1 MRTRIKQLV
10 RSALSPLLRWMSAQ
24 LAVLDARLV
33 DLQSGQDD
41 LARLNR
47 AVIEAHSS
55 EIDVVGREL
64 AQQRLLLESLE
75 LRQAELIAEV
85 RASTADGVGDA
96 RLVD

>member
-1 MRTRIKQLV
+1 MRTRLKQLV
-10 RSALSPLLRWMSAQ
+10 RAALSPFLRWLQAQ

-33 DLQSGQDD
+33 DLQAGQDD

-55 EIDVVGREL
+55 EIDVIGREL

-85 RASTADGVGDA
+85 RARTPDDVGDA